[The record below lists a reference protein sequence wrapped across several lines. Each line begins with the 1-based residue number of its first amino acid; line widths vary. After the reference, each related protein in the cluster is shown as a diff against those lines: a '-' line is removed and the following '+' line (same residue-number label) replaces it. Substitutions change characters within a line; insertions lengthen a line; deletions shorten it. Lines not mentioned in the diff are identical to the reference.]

1 MICHLCELTKVV
13 AFYIMVAEYLKGD
26 GEMNGANKGMNMSSL
41 LNLTLT
47 AVFLAIIIVMS
58 FTPVGYLKMGAVEI
72 SLLAIPVAMGA
83 ALLDVGGG
91 AFLGLAFG
99 VTSLI
104 QCFGMSAF
112 GTALMGINPA
122 LTVILCIVPRVLVG
136 MASALVYKALKNK
149 NVQPNV
155 SSLISFL
162 TAAVVNTV
170 LFVGLFIAFFGN
182 SDFYSGLETQFAT
195 TGVVA
200 FFAAFVGVNG
210 IVEAVA
216 SALAGGA
223 LGSVIKRI
231 EKQKAGLS
239 KR

>member
-1 MICHLCELTKVV
+1 
-13 AFYIMVAEYLKGD
+13 
-26 GEMNGANKGMNMSSL
+26 MNNKKSMNMSSV

-47 AVFLAIIIVMS
+47 AIFLAIIVVMS
-58 FTPVGYLKMGAVEI
+58 FTPLGYLKMGTIEI
-72 SLLAIPVAMGA
+72 SLLAIPVAAGA
-83 ALLDVGGG
+83 ALLGVGGG
-91 AFLGLAFG
+91 ALLGLAFG
-99 VTSLI
+99 ITSFI

-112 GTALMGINPA
+112 GTALFGISPV
-122 LTVILCIVPRVLVG
+122 LTAVLCIVPRVLVG
-136 MASALVYKALKNK
+136 VASALVYKMLKNK
-149 NVQPNV
+149 NVQANV

-170 LFVGLFIAFFGN
+170 LFVGLFIAFFG
-182 SDFYSGLETQFAT
+182 STEFYAGLETQFAT
-195 TGVVA
+195 TGVIA

-216 SALAGGA
+216 SAVVGGG

-231 EKQKAGLS
+231 EKQKAGFS

>member
-1 MICHLCELTKVV
+1 MKTSDKS
-13 AFYIMVAEYLKGD
+13 
-26 GEMNGANKGMNMSSL
+26 ANMASL

-47 AVFLAIIIVMS
+47 AIFLAIIIVMS
-58 FTPVGYLKMGAVEI
+58 FTPIGYLKVGTIEI

-83 ALLDVGGG
+83 ALLGVGGG
-91 AFLGLAFG
+91 ALLGLAFG
-99 VTSLI
+99 ITSLI

-136 MASALVYKALKNK
+136 IASALVYKVLKSKNIQGNITALA
-149 NVQPNV
+149 
-155 SSLISFL
+155 SFL

-182 SDFYSGLETQFAT
+182 TDFYSGLETQFAT
-195 TGVVA
+195 TGVIA

-216 SALAGGA
+216 SAAVGGA
-223 LGSVIKRI
+223 LGGVIKRI
-231 EKQKAGLS
+231 EKQKSGLG

>member
-1 MICHLCELTKVV
+1 MK
-13 AFYIMVAEYLKGD
+13 
-26 GEMNGANKGMNMSSL
+26 NSNKNMNMASV

-47 AVFLAIIIVMS
+47 AIFLAIIIVMS
-58 FTPVGYLKMGAVEI
+58 FTPIGYLKMGTIEI

-83 ALLDVGGG
+83 ALLGVGGG
-91 AFLGLAFG
+91 ALLGLAFG

-112 GTALMGINPA
+112 GTALFGINPA
-122 LTVILCIVPRVLVG
+122 LTAILCIVPRVLVG
-136 MASALVYKALKNK
+136 VASAWVYKVLKKK

-155 SSLISFL
+155 TSLISFL

-182 SDFYSGLETQFAT
+182 TDFYAGLETQFAT
-195 TGVVA
+195 TGVIA

-216 SALAGGA
+216 SAAVGGA
-223 LGSVIKRI
+223 LGSVIKKI
-231 EKQKAGLS
+231 EKQKAGFS

>member
-1 MICHLCELTKVV
+1 MKTSNKNMNV
-13 AFYIMVAEYLKGD
+13 ASV
-26 GEMNGANKGMNMSSL
+26 

-47 AVFLAIIIVMS
+47 AIFLAIIIVMS
-58 FTPVGYLKMGAVEI
+58 FTPIGYLKVLTVEI

-83 ALLDVGGG
+83 ALLGVGGG
-91 AFLGLAFG
+91 ALLGLAFG
-99 VTSLI
+99 VTSFI

-112 GTALMGINPA
+112 GTALMGISPV
-122 LTVILCIVPRVLVG
+122 LTAILCIAPRILVG
-136 MASALVYKALKNK
+136 VSSALVYKVLKKK
-149 NVQPNV
+149 NVQLNV
-155 SSLISFL
+155 SSLLSFL

-182 SDFYSGLETQFAT
+182 TDFYAGLETQFAT
-195 TGVVA
+195 TGVIA

-216 SALAGGA
+216 SALVGGA

-231 EKQKAGLS
+231 EKQKAGFS

>member
-1 MICHLCELTKVV
+1 
-13 AFYIMVAEYLKGD
+13 
-26 GEMNGANKGMNMSSL
+26 MNNRKAMNMSSV

-47 AVFLAIIIVMS
+47 AIFLAIIVVMS
-58 FTPVGYLKMGAVEI
+58 FTPIGYLKVGTIEI
-72 SLLAIPVAMGA
+72 SLLAIPVAAGA
-83 ALLDVGGG
+83 ALLGVGGG
-91 AFLGLAFG
+91 ALLGLAFG
-99 VTSLI
+99 ITSLI

-136 MASALVYKALKNK
+136 VASALVYKALKKK
-149 NVQPNV
+149 NVQTNV
-155 SSLISFL
+155 SSLLSFL

-182 SDFYSGLETQFAT
+182 TEFYSGLETQFAT
-195 TGVVA
+195 TGVIA

-216 SALAGGA
+216 SALVGGA
-223 LGSVIKRI
+223 LGGVIKRI
-231 EKQKAGLS
+231 EKQKTGFS

>member
-1 MICHLCELTKVV
+1 MKST
-13 AFYIMVAEYLKGD
+13 
-26 GEMNGANKGMNMSSL
+26 NKGMNMASV

-58 FTPVGYLKMGAVEI
+58 FTPIGYLKVGTIEI

-83 ALLDVGGG
+83 ALLGVGGG
-91 AFLGLAFG
+91 ALLGLAFG
-99 VTSLI
+99 ITSLI

-112 GTALMGINPA
+112 GTALFGINPA
-122 LTVILCIVPRVLVG
+122 LTAILCIVPRVIVG
-136 MASALVYKALKNK
+136 VASALVYKALKGK
-149 NVQPNV
+149 KIQPNIA
-155 SSLISFL
+155 SLLSFL

-182 SDFYSGLETQFAT
+182 TDFYAGLETQFAT
-195 TGVVA
+195 TGVIA

-216 SALAGGA
+216 SALVGGA
-223 LGSVIKRI
+223 LGGVIKRI
-231 EKQKAGLS
+231 EKQKAGFS

>member
-1 MICHLCELTKVV
+1 MK
-13 AFYIMVAEYLKGD
+13 K
-26 GEMNGANKGMNMSSL
+26 ANKGMNMASV

-58 FTPVGYLKMGAVEI
+58 FTPIGYLKVGTIEI
-72 SLLAIPVAMGA
+72 SLLAIPVAAGA
-83 ALLDVGGG
+83 ALLGVGGG
-91 AFLGLAFG
+91 ALLGLAFG

-112 GTALMGINPA
+112 GTALFGINPA
-122 LTVILCIVPRVLVG
+122 LTAVLCIVPRVLVG
-136 MASALVYKALKNK
+136 VASALVYKVLKKK
-149 NVQPNV
+149 NIQTNV
-155 SSLISFL
+155 SSLASFL
-162 TAAVVNTV
+162 TAAVVNTI
-170 LFVGLFIAFFGN
+170 LFVGMFIAFFGN
-182 SDFYSGLETQFAT
+182 TDFYAGLETQFAT
-195 TGVVA
+195 TGVIA

-216 SALAGGA
+216 SALVGGA

-231 EKQKAGLS
+231 EKQKAGFS

>member
-1 MICHLCELTKVV
+1 MKT
-13 AFYIMVAEYLKGD
+13 
-26 GEMNGANKGMNMSSL
+26 ANKGMNMASV

-47 AVFLAIIIVMS
+47 AIFLAIIIVMS
-58 FTPVGYLKMGAVEI
+58 FTPIGYLKVGTIEI

-83 ALLDVGGG
+83 ALLGVGGG
-91 AFLGLAFG
+91 ALLGLAFG

-112 GTALMGINPA
+112 GTALFGINPA
-122 LTVILCIVPRVLVG
+122 LTVILCIVPRILVG
-136 MASALVYKALKNK
+136 VASALVYKMLKNK
-149 NVQPNV
+149 NVQANV
-155 SSLISFL
+155 SSLASFL

-170 LFVGLFIAFFGN
+170 LFVGLFIVFFGKT
-182 SDFYSGLETQFAT
+182 DFYAGLETQFAT
-195 TGVVA
+195 TGVIA

-216 SALAGGA
+216 SALVGGA
-223 LGSVIKRI
+223 LGTVIKKI
-231 EKQKAGLS
+231 EKQKTGFS

>member
-1 MICHLCELTKVV
+1 MKTSNKS
-13 AFYIMVAEYLKGD
+13 
-26 GEMNGANKGMNMSSL
+26 ANMASL

-47 AVFLAIIIVMS
+47 AIFLAIIIVMS
-58 FTPVGYLKMGAVEI
+58 FTPIGYLKVGTIEI

-83 ALLDVGGG
+83 ALLGVGGG
-91 AFLGLAFG
+91 ALLGLAFG
-99 VTSLI
+99 ITSLI

-136 MASALVYKALKNK
+136 IASALVYKVLKSKNIQGNITALA
-149 NVQPNV
+149 
-155 SSLISFL
+155 SFL

-182 SDFYSGLETQFAT
+182 TDFYSGLETQFAT
-195 TGVVA
+195 TGVIA

-216 SALAGGA
+216 SAAVGGA
-223 LGSVIKRI
+223 LGGVIKRI
-231 EKQKAGLS
+231 EKQKSGLG

>member
-1 MICHLCELTKVV
+1 MK
-13 AFYIMVAEYLKGD
+13 KS
-26 GEMNGANKGMNMSSL
+26 NKRTNMASL

-47 AVFLAIIIVMS
+47 AIFLAIIIIMS
-58 FTPVGYLKMGAVEI
+58 FTPIGYLKVGTIEI

-83 ALLDVGGG
+83 ALLGIGGG
-91 AFLGLAFG
+91 ALLGLAFG

-112 GTALMGINPA
+112 GTALFGINPA
-122 LTVILCIVPRVLVG
+122 LTAILCIVPRVLVG
-136 MASALVYKALKNK
+136 VASALVYRVLKNK
-149 NVQPNV
+149 NINANV

-182 SDFYSGLETQFAT
+182 TEFYSGLETQFAT
-195 TGVVA
+195 TGVIA

-216 SALAGGA
+216 SALVGGA
-223 LGSVIKRI
+223 LGGVIKRI
-231 EKQKAGLS
+231 EKQKTGFS

>member
-1 MICHLCELTKVV
+1 MKS
-13 AFYIMVAEYLKGD
+13 
-26 GEMNGANKGMNMSSL
+26 ANKNMNMESV

-58 FTPVGYLKMGAVEI
+58 FTPIGYLKVGTIEI

-83 ALLDVGGG
+83 ALLGVGGG
-91 AFLGLAFG
+91 ALLGLAFG

-112 GTALMGINPA
+112 GTALMGINPVFTA
-122 LTVILCIVPRVLVG
+122 VLCIVPRVLVG
-136 MASALVYKALKNK
+136 VASALVYKALKGRS
-149 NVQPNV
+149 VQPNV
-155 SSLISFL
+155 SSLLSFL

-170 LFVGLFIAFFGN
+170 LFVGLFILLFGRT
-182 SDFYSGLETQFAT
+182 DFYTGLEAQFAT
-195 TGVVA
+195 TGVIA

-216 SALAGGA
+216 SALVGGA
-223 LGSVIKRI
+223 LGAVIKKI
-231 EKQKAGLS
+231 EKQKTGFS

>member
-1 MICHLCELTKVV
+1 
-13 AFYIMVAEYLKGD
+13 
-26 GEMNGANKGMNMSSL
+26 MNNSKKMNMTSI

-58 FTPVGYLKMGAVEI
+58 FTPIGYLKVGTVEI

-83 ALLDVGGG
+83 ALLGVSGG
-91 AFLGLAFG
+91 AVLGLAFG

-122 LTVILCIVPRVLVG
+122 LTAILCIVPRVLVG
-136 MASALVYKALKNK
+136 VASALVYKVLKKK
-149 NVQPNV
+149 NVQANV
-155 SSLISFL
+155 SSLASFL

-182 SDFYSGLETQFAT
+182 TEFYAGLETTFAT
-195 TGVVA
+195 TGVIA

-216 SALAGGA
+216 SALVGGA
-223 LGSVIKRI
+223 LGSVIKKI
-231 EKQKAGLS
+231 EKQKTGFS

>member
-1 MICHLCELTKVV
+1 MNNRKNSNMESV
-13 AFYIMVAEYLKGD
+13 LK
-26 GEMNGANKGMNMSSL
+26 
-41 LNLTLT
+41 LTLT
-47 AVFLAIIIVMS
+47 AVFLAIIVVMS
-58 FTPVGYLKMGAVEI
+58 FTPIGYLKVGTVEI

-83 ALLDVGGG
+83 ALLGVGGG
-91 AFLGLAFG
+91 ALLGLAFG

-136 MASALVYKALKNK
+136 VASALVYKVLKKK
-149 NVQPNV
+149 NVQANV
-155 SSLISFL
+155 SSLVSFL

-182 SDFYSGLETQFAT
+182 TEFYAGLETTFAT
-195 TGVVA
+195 TGVIA

-216 SALAGGA
+216 SALVGGA
-223 LGSVIKRI
+223 LGTVIKKI
-231 EKQKAGLS
+231 EKQKAGFS

>member
-1 MICHLCELTKVV
+1 MKS
-13 AFYIMVAEYLKGD
+13 
-26 GEMNGANKGMNMSSL
+26 ANKGMNMASV

-47 AVFLAIIIVMS
+47 AIFLAIIIVMS
-58 FTPVGYLKMGAVEI
+58 FTPIGYLKIGTIEI
-72 SLLAIPVAMGA
+72 SLLAIPVAAGA
-83 ALLDVGGG
+83 ALLGVGGG
-91 AFLGLAFG
+91 ALLGLVFG

-112 GTALMGINPA
+112 GTTLFGINPA
-122 LTVILCIVPRVLVG
+122 LTAILCIVPRVLVG
-136 MASALVYKALKNK
+136 VASALVYKVLKNK
-149 NVQPNV
+149 NVQSNA
-155 SSLISFL
+155 SSLLSFL

-170 LFVGLFIAFFGN
+170 LFVGLFITFFGN
-182 SDFYSGLETQFAT
+182 TDFYAGLETQFAT
-195 TGVVA
+195 TGVIA

-216 SALAGGA
+216 SAVVGGA

-231 EKQKAGLS
+231 EKQKAGFS